1 MRRFNFKSYWNTF
14 KWMMFSNHRDLLA
27 ILGGI
32 TLAAA
37 VAEEMITMMTF
48 NGTEV
53 KDYDIQLMAMAFFLS
68 FLGSAWMMYG
78 ASRTFA
84 DTKSRHA
91 AITLLMHP
99 ATNLEKF
106 LARITYYTILWIV
119 ITVVGATLGDILR
132 YCFNSIT
139 DWHADTPMLITSL
152 DMWAKLPFDNEKN
165 TKDIAEA
172 IVFTTALSIWTH
184 SFYMLGSAFFRRN
197 RFLFT
202 TITLCI
208 VQIAAG
214 SVIPYTPVFGQSG
227 LDFTTLAAI
236 PMIALAAVQYWLAYF
251 IFTRMQVIN
260 NKWISL

>member
-53 KDYDIQLMAMAFFLS
+53 NDYDIQLMAMAFFLS

-91 AITLLMHP
+91 TIALLMHP

-106 LARITYYTILWIV
+106 LARITYYTILWLI
-119 ITVVGATLGDILR
+119 IIVVGATLGDILR
-132 YCFNSIT
+132 YCFNNIT
-139 DWHADTPMLITSL
+139 DWHADTPMLITSQ
-152 DMWAKLPFDNEKN
+152 DTWTKLPLDNEKN

-184 SFYMLGSAFFRRN
+184 SFYVLGSAFFRRN

-236 PMIALAAVQYWLAYF
+236 PLIALSAVQYWFAYF

>member
-53 KDYDIQLMAMAFFLS
+53 NDYDIQLMAMAFFRS

-91 AITLLMHP
+91 TIALLMHP

-152 DMWAKLPFDNEKN
+152 DTWTKLPFDNEKN

-184 SFYMLGSAFFRRN
+184 SFYVLGSAFFRRN

-208 VQIAAG
+208 VQIAA
-214 SVIPYTPVFGQSG
+214 SSAMPNISVFGQSG
-227 LDFTTLAAI
+227 PDFTTLAAV
-236 PMIALAAVQYWLAYF
+236 PLIALSAVQYWLAYF

>member
-53 KDYDIQLMAMAFFLS
+53 NDYDIQLMAMAFFLS

-91 AITLLMHP
+91 AIALLMHP

-106 LARITYYTILWIV
+106 LARITYYTILWLV

-132 YCFNSIT
+132 YCFNNIT

-152 DMWAKLPFDNEKN
+152 DTWTKLPFDNEKN

-172 IVFTTALSIWTH
+172 IGFTTALSIWTH
-184 SFYMLGSAFFRRN
+184 SFYVLGSAFFRRN

-227 LDFTTLAAI
+227 PDFTTLAAI

>member
-1 MRRFNFKSYWNTF
+1 MRRFNFNSYWNTF

-53 KDYDIQLMAMAFFLS
+53 NDYDIQLMAMAFFLS
-68 FLGSAWMMYG
+68 FLGSAWMM
-78 ASRTFA
+78 FA

-91 AITLLMHP
+91 AIALLMHP

-106 LARITYYTILWIV
+106 LARITYYTILWLV

-132 YCFNSIT
+132 YCFNNIT

-152 DMWAKLPFDNEKN
+152 DTWTKLPFDNEKN

-172 IVFTTALSIWTH
+172 IAFTTALSIWTH
-184 SFYMLGSAFFRRN
+184 SFYVLGSAFFRRN

-227 LDFTTLAAI
+227 FDFTTLAAI
-236 PMIALAAVQYWLAYF
+236 PLIALAAVQYWLAYF

>member
-1 MRRFNFKSYWNTF
+1 
-14 KWMMFSNHRDLLA
+14 
-27 ILGGI
+27 
-32 TLAAA
+32 
-37 VAEEMITMMTF
+37 
-48 NGTEV
+48 
-53 KDYDIQLMAMAFFLS
+53 
-68 FLGSAWMMYG
+68 
-78 ASRTFA
+78 
-84 DTKSRHA
+84 
-91 AITLLMHP
+91 MHP

-152 DMWAKLPFDNEKN
+152 DTWTKLPFDNEKN

-184 SFYMLGSAFFRRN
+184 SFYVLGSAFFRRN

>member
-53 KDYDIQLMAMAFFLS
+53 NDYDIQLMAMAFFLS

-91 AITLLMHP
+91 AIALLMHP

-106 LARITYYTILWIV
+106 LARITYYTILWLV

-132 YCFNSIT
+132 YCFNNIT

-152 DMWAKLPFDNEKN
+152 DTWTKLPFDNEQN

-172 IVFTTALSIWTH
+172 IVFTTVLSIWTH
-184 SFYMLGSAFFRRN
+184 SFYVLGSAFFRRN

-227 LDFTTLAAI
+227 PDFTTLAAI
-236 PMIALAAVQYWLAYF
+236 PLIALSAVQYWFAYF

>member
-53 KDYDIQLMAMAFFLS
+53 NDYDIQLMAMAFFLS

-106 LARITYYTILWIV
+106 LARITYYTILWLV

-236 PMIALAAVQYWLAYF
+236 PMIALAAVQYWFAYF

>member
-1 MRRFNFKSYWNTF
+1 MRRFNFNSYWNTF

-53 KDYDIQLMAMAFFLS
+53 NDYDIQLMAMAFFLS

-91 AITLLMHP
+91 AIALLMHP

-106 LARITYYTILWIV
+106 LARITYYTILWLV

-132 YCFNSIT
+132 YCFNNIT

-152 DMWAKLPFDNEKN
+152 DTWTKLPFDNEKN

-172 IVFTTALSIWTH
+172 IAFTTALSIWTH
-184 SFYMLGSAFFRRN
+184 SFYVLGSAFFRRN

-227 LDFTTLAAI
+227 FDFTTLAAI
-236 PMIALAAVQYWLAYF
+236 PLIALAAVQYWLAYF

>member
-1 MRRFNFKSYWNTF
+1 
-14 KWMMFSNHRDLLA
+14 
-27 ILGGI
+27 
-32 TLAAA
+32 
-37 VAEEMITMMTF
+37 MMTF

-53 KDYDIQLMAMAFFLS
+53 NDYDIQLMAMAFFLS

-91 AITLLMHP
+91 AIALLMHP

-106 LARITYYTILWIV
+106 LARITYYTILWLF

-132 YCFNSIT
+132 YCFNNIT

-152 DMWAKLPFDNEKN
+152 DTWTKLPFDNEKN

-184 SFYMLGSAFFRRN
+184 SFYVLGSAFFRRN

>member
-53 KDYDIQLMAMAFFLS
+53 NDYDIQLMAMAFFLS
-68 FLGSAWMMYG
+68 FLGSACMMYG

-91 AITLLMHP
+91 AIALLMHP

-106 LARITYYTILWIV
+106 LARITYYTILWLV

-132 YCFNSIT
+132 YCFNNIT

-152 DMWAKLPFDNEKN
+152 DMWAKTPFDNGEN

-184 SFYMLGSAFFRRN
+184 SFYVLGSAFFCRN

-208 VQIAAG
+208 VQIAA
-214 SVIPYTPVFGQSG
+214 SSAIPNISIFGQSG
-227 LDFTTLAAI
+227 PDLTTLATV
-236 PMIALAAVQYWLAYF
+236 PLIALSAVQYWFAYF

>member
-53 KDYDIQLMAMAFFLS
+53 NDYDIQLMAMAFFLS

-132 YCFNSIT
+132 YCFNNIT

-172 IVFTTALSIWTH
+172 IAFTTALSIWTH

-260 NKWISL
+260 NKWINL

>member
-37 VAEEMITMMTF
+37 VAEEMITIMTF
-48 NGTEV
+48 NRTEV
-53 KDYDIQLMAMAFFLS
+53 NGYNMQLMAMAFFLS

-132 YCFNSIT
+132 YCFNNIT
-139 DWHADTPMLITSL
+139 DWHADMPMLITSL
-152 DMWAKLPFDNEKN
+152 DTWTKLPFDNEKN

-172 IVFTTALSIWTH
+172 IAFTTALSIWTH
-184 SFYMLGSAFFRRN
+184 SFYVLGSAFFRRN

-208 VQIAAG
+208 VQIAA
-214 SVIPYTPVFGQSG
+214 SSAIPYTPVFGQSG

-236 PMIALAAVQYWLAYF
+236 PMIALAAVQYWFAYF

>member
-53 KDYDIQLMAMAFFLS
+53 NDYDIQLMAFFLS
-68 FLGSAWMMYG
+68 FLGWAWMMYG

-91 AITLLMHP
+91 TIALLMHP

-106 LARITYYTILWIV
+106 LARITYYTILWLV
-119 ITVVGATLGDILR
+119 ITVVGATVGDILR
-132 YCFNSIT
+132 YCFNNIT

-152 DMWAKLPFDNEKN
+152 DTWTKLPFDNEKS

-184 SFYMLGSAFFRRN
+184 SFYVLGSAFFRRN

>member
-37 VAEEMITMMTF
+37 VAEEMTLMPAF
-48 NGTEV
+48 SSRRFHG
-53 KDYDIQLMAMAFFLS
+53 YDIQLMAMAFFLS

-91 AITLLMHP
+91 AIALLMHP

-132 YCFNSIT
+132 YCFNNIT

-152 DMWAKLPFDNEKN
+152 DTWTKLPFDNEKN

-184 SFYMLGSAFFRRN
+184 SFYVLGSAFFRRN

>member
-53 KDYDIQLMAMAFFLS
+53 NDYDIQLMAMAFFLS

-91 AITLLMHP
+91 TIALLMHP

-106 LARITYYTILWIV
+106 LARITYYTILWLI
-119 ITVVGATLGDILR
+119 IIVVGATLGDILR
-132 YCFNSIT
+132 YCFNNIT

-152 DMWAKLPFDNEKN
+152 DTWTKLPLDNEKN

-184 SFYMLGSAFFRRN
+184 SFYVLGSAFFRRN

-236 PMIALAAVQYWLAYF
+236 PLIALSAVQYWFAYF

>member
-53 KDYDIQLMAMAFFLS
+53 NDYDIQLMAMAFFLS

-91 AITLLMHP
+91 AIALLMHP

-106 LARITYYTILWIV
+106 LARITYYTILWLV
-119 ITVVGATLGDILR
+119 IIVVGATLGDILR
-132 YCFNSIT
+132 YCFNNIT

-152 DMWAKLPFDNEKN
+152 DTWTKLPFDNEKN

>member
-53 KDYDIQLMAMAFFLS
+53 NDYDIQLMAMAFFLS

-132 YCFNSIT
+132 YCFNNIT

-227 LDFTTLAAI
+227 LDFTTLAAV

-260 NKWISL
+260 NKWINL

>member
-53 KDYDIQLMAMAFFLS
+53 NDYDIQLMAMAFFLS

-91 AITLLMHP
+91 AIALLMHP

-106 LARITYYTILWIV
+106 LARITYYTILWLV

-152 DMWAKLPFDNEKN
+152 DMWAKPPFDNGEN

-184 SFYMLGSAFFRRN
+184 SFYVLGSAFFRRN

-202 TITLCI
+202 TITLCS

-236 PMIALAAVQYWLAYF
+236 PLIALSAVQYWFAYF

>member
-48 NGTEV
+48 NRTGV
-53 KDYDIQLMAMAFFLS
+53 NRYNMQLMAMAFFLS

-91 AITLLMHP
+91 TITLLMHP

-106 LARITYYTILWIV
+106 LARITYYTILWFV

-152 DMWAKLPFDNEKN
+152 DIWTKLLFDNEKS
-165 TKDIAEA
+165 TKYIAEA
-172 IVFTTALSIWTH
+172 IVFTTTISIWTH
-184 SFYMLGSAFFRRN
+184 SFYVLGSAFFRRN

-202 TITLCI
+202 AITLCI
-208 VQIAAG
+208 VQIATSNA
-214 SVIPYTPVFGQSG
+214 IPYTTVFGQSG
-227 LDFTTLAAI
+227 LDFTTLEAT
-236 PMIALAAVQYWLAYF
+236 PLIALSVVQYGLAYF

-260 NKWISL
+260 NKWINL

>member
-1 MRRFNFKSYWNTF
+1 MRRFNFNSYWNTF

-53 KDYDIQLMAMAFFLS
+53 NDYDIQLMAMAFFLS
-68 FLGSAWMMYG
+68 FLGSVWMMYG

-91 AITLLMHP
+91 AIALLMHP

-106 LARITYYTILWIV
+106 LARITYYTILWLV

-132 YCFNSIT
+132 YCFNNIT

-152 DMWAKLPFDNEKN
+152 DTWTKLPFDNEKN

-172 IVFTTALSIWTH
+172 IAFTTALSIWTH
-184 SFYMLGSAFFRRN
+184 SFYVLGSAFFRRN

-236 PMIALAAVQYWLAYF
+236 PLIALAAVQYWLAYF

>member
-53 KDYDIQLMAMAFFLS
+53 NDYDIQLMAMAFFLS

-91 AITLLMHP
+91 AIALLMHP

-106 LARITYYTILWIV
+106 LARITYYTILWLV

-184 SFYMLGSAFFRRN
+184 SFYVLGSAFFRRN

-227 LDFTTLAAI
+227 PDFTTLAAI
-236 PMIALAAVQYWLAYF
+236 PMIALAAVQYWFAYF

-260 NKWISL
+260 NKWINL

>member
-37 VAEEMITMMTF
+37 VAEEITLMPAF
-48 NGTEV
+48 SSRRFHG
-53 KDYDIQLMAMAFFLS
+53 YDIQLMAMAFFLS

-91 AITLLMHP
+91 AIALLMHP

-106 LARITYYTILWIV
+106 LARITYYTILWLV

-152 DMWAKLPFDNEKN
+152 DTWTKLPFDNEQN

-184 SFYMLGSAFFRRN
+184 SFYVLGSAFFRRN

-214 SVIPYTPVFGQSG
+214 SVIPYTPVSGQSG
-227 LDFTTLAAI
+227 FDFTTLAAI

>member
-1 MRRFNFKSYWNTF
+1 MRKFNFKSYWNTF

-53 KDYDIQLMAMAFFLS
+53 NDYDIQLMAMAFFLS

-91 AITLLMHP
+91 AIALLMHP

-106 LARITYYTILWIV
+106 LARITYYTILWLV

-152 DMWAKLPFDNEKN
+152 DTWTKLPFDNEQN

>member
-53 KDYDIQLMAMAFFLS
+53 NDYDIQLMAMAFFLS

-91 AITLLMHP
+91 AIALLMHP

-106 LARITYYTILWIV
+106 LARITYYTILWLV

-132 YCFNSIT
+132 YCFNNIT

-152 DMWAKLPFDNEKN
+152 DTWTKLPFDNEKN

-172 IVFTTALSIWTH
+172 IAFTTALSIWTH
-184 SFYMLGSAFFRRN
+184 SFYVLGSAFFRRN

-236 PMIALAAVQYWLAYF
+236 PMIALAAVQYWFAYF

>member
-53 KDYDIQLMAMAFFLS
+53 NDYDIQLMAMAFFLS

-91 AITLLMHP
+91 AIALLMHP

-132 YCFNSIT
+132 YCFNNIT

-152 DMWAKLPFDNEKN
+152 DTWTKLPFDNEKN
-165 TKDIAEA
+165 AKDIAEA
-172 IVFTTALSIWTH
+172 IVFTTVLSIWTH
-184 SFYMLGSAFFRRN
+184 SFYVLGSAFFRRN

-227 LDFTTLAAI
+227 LDFTTLAAV
-236 PMIALAAVQYWLAYF
+236 PLIALAAVQYWLAYF

-260 NKWISL
+260 NKWINL